1 MEEASNF
8 QFDSTIHVHKSK
20 KILDFS
26 LEVLQIADKKLSQ
39 NIHLSIT
46 GPEKVAIIGENGIGK
61 TALLKK
67 VKDELIQHSSLK
79 IGYMPQN
86 YEDLLDISKTPIE
99 FLETSGNKEAITKA
113 FTHLGS
119 MKFTS
124 DELHHSIDHPSG
136 GQKAK
141 LLLLKMILDQCE
153 ILILDEP
160 TRNFSPLTT
169 PVLCSSLTAYGGTII
184 SISHDRRYL
193 NEVATTIYELT
204 PEGLTK
210 IK

>member
-1 MEEASNF
+1 MHN
-8 QFDSTIHVHKSK
+8 SK
-20 KILDFS
+20 NILDFS
-26 LEVLQIADKKLSQ
+26 LETLQIADKKLSR

-46 GPEKVAIIGENGIGK
+46 GPEKIAIIGENGVGK
-61 TALLKK
+61 TTLLKK

-86 YEDLLDISKTPIE
+86 YEDLLDLSKTPIE
-99 FLETSGNKEAITKA
+99 FLETTGIKEAITKA

-124 DELHHSIDHPSG
+124 DEMHHSMENLSG

-141 LLLLKMILDQCE
+141 LLILKMILDQCE
-153 ILILDEP
+153 VLILDEP

-169 PVLCSSLTAYGGTII
+169 PVLCSALTAFEGVII

-193 NEVATTIYELT
+193 HEVATTIYELT
-204 PEGLTK
+204 SEGLTK

>member
-1 MEEASNF
+1 MHN
-8 QFDSTIHVHKSK
+8 SK
-20 KILDFS
+20 NILNFS
-26 LEVLQIADKKLSQ
+26 LETLQIADKKLSR

-46 GPEKVAIIGENGIGK
+46 GPEKIAIIGENGVGK
-61 TALLKK
+61 TTLLKK
-67 VKDELIQHSSLK
+67 VRDELIQHSSLK

-86 YEDLLDISKTPIE
+86 YEDLLDLSKTAIE
-99 FLETSGNKEAITKA
+99 FLETTGIKEAITKA

-124 DELHHSIDHPSG
+124 DEMHHSMENLSGSG

-141 LLLLKMILDQCE
+141 LLILKMILDQCE
-153 ILILDEP
+153 VLILDEP

-169 PVLCSSLTAYGGTII
+169 PVLCSALTAFEGVII

-193 NEVATTIYELT
+193 HEVATTIYELT
-204 PEGLTK
+204 SEGLTK